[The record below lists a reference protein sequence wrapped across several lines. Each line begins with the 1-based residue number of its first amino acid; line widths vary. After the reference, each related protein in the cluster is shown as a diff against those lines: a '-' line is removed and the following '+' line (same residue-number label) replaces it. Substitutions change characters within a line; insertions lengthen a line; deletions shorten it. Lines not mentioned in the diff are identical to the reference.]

1 MTTLRIAF
9 AAFLGVILL
18 GLNPGVSPTT
28 DLREADREQ
37 IARVVSSC
45 IGWAKDKDLQQFYGA
60 IANDEDYISVS
71 PGPRVV
77 KRFEDVKQNVPY
89 WMSPDFKYVRHELR
103 DLKITFSAR
112 GDVAW
117 FSCLLD
123 DINTFKGEPV
133 EWRDTR
139 WTGVV
144 ENRDGRWVVVLQHF
158 SFAESEPLGFSRGV
172 QPPPIG

>member
-1 MTTLRIAF
+1 MTIRIRAW
-9 AAFLGVILL
+9 AA
-18 GLNPGVSPTT
+18 GLAVLACLHTGSSQTVTV
-28 DLREADREQ
+28 READREQ

-45 IGWAKDKDLQQFYGA
+45 IGWAKDKDLKLFYGA

-103 DLKITFSAR
+103 NLKITFAAR

-117 FSCLLD
+117 FFCILD
-123 DINTFKGEPV
+123 DINTFKGEPA
-133 EWRDTR
+133 EWKNTR

-144 ENRDGRWVVVLQHF
+144 EKRDDRWVIVLQHF
-158 SFAESEPLGFSRGV
+158 SFAKSEPLGFFSCGSNL
-172 QPPPIG
+172 PIG